1 MNIKPILAIE
11 TSGNLCGAAV
21 YFDQSKYFEIVINF
35 KNSHSE
41 MLLDVIDKT
50 LNYAGIQLK
59 DLECV
64 AVSSG
69 PGSFTGLRIGYSA
82 VKGLAFGGLLQV
94 CPVPTFEALALQLS
108 LMLLEGPDFIIA
120 NKVNVEEVYY
130 ARFHI
135 KSNNYIFAEKLQII
149 NISELQEKS
158 KGYRIFGNAFDKNN
172 EFSAPRPLYVAEW
185 CNLYGTEHKTFNF
198 DFLEPNYFKNF
209 IVKESHK

>member
-21 YFDQSKYFEIVINF
+21 YFDHSKYFEISINF
-35 KNSHSE
+35 KNSHST
-41 MLLDVIDKT
+41 LLFEVIDRV
-50 LNYAGIQLK
+50 LNYAGIQLN
-59 DLECV
+59 DLDCI

-82 VKGLAFGGLLQV
+82 IKGIAFGSELMV

-108 LMLLEGPDFIIA
+108 HVLSDGTEFVIA

-135 KSNNYIFAEKLQII
+135 NSNNYIFAEKLQMID
-149 NISELQEKS
+149 ISELPERS
-158 KGYRIFGNAFDKNN
+158 KGYQVFGNALEKDN
-172 EFSAPRPLYVAEW
+172 EYSAPRPLYVAEW
-185 CNLYGTEHKTFNF
+185 CSQKGAEHKTLKY

>member
-11 TSGNLCGAAV
+11 TSGNLCGTAV
-21 YFDQSKYFEIVINF
+21 YFDHSKYFETIINF
-35 KNSHSE
+35 KNSHSTL
-41 MLLDVIDKT
+41 LLDIIDKT
-50 LNYAGIQLK
+50 LNYAGVQLK
-59 DLECV
+59 DLDCI

-82 VKGLAFGGLLQV
+82 VKGLAYGCQLKI
-94 CPVPTFEALALQLS
+94 CPVPTFDAIALQLS
-108 LMLLEGPDFIIA
+108 HVLSDGADFIIA

-149 NISELQEKS
+149 SSSELQEKS
-158 KGYRIFGNAFDKNN
+158 IGYQVFGNAIDKNN
-172 EFSAPRPLYVAEW
+172 EYSAPRSLYVAEW
-185 CNLYGTEHKTFNF
+185 CNLFGAEYKTFTY
-198 DFLEPNYFKNF
+198 DLLEPNYFKNF

>member
-1 MNIKPILAIE
+1 MNNKPILAIE
-11 TSGNLCGAAV
+11 TSGNLCGAVV
-21 YFDQSKYFEIVINF
+21 YFDHSKYFEIIINF
-35 KNSHSE
+35 KNSHSAL
-41 MLLDVIDKT
+41 LLDIIDKV

-59 DLECV
+59 DLDCI

-69 PGSFTGLRIGYSA
+69 PGSFTGFRIGYSA
-82 VKGLAFGGLLQV
+82 VKGLAFGSGITV

-108 LMLLEGPDFIIA
+108 HILSDGSEFIIA

-135 KSNNYIFAEKLQII
+135 KSNNYIFAEKLKII
-149 NISELQEKS
+149 NISELPERS
-158 KGYRIFGNAFDKNN
+158 KGYTVFGNALEKEN
-172 EFSAPRPLYVAEW
+172 EYSAPSPLFVAEW
-185 CNLYGTEHKTFNF
+185 CRQFGAEHKTLDY